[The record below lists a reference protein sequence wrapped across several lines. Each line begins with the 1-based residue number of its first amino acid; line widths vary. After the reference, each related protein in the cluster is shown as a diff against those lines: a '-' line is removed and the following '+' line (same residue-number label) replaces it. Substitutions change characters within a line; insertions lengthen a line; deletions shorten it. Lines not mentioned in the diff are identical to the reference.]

1 MRVLH
6 GAYTFLAGIRSPP
19 TTAAAAAAADM
30 LSLSRCILG
39 TTTVSAFS
47 ALTLSHEFSVLF
59 FSVKIFVPS
68 LRCSGATV
76 KKGLHGVQR
85 T

>member
-6 GAYTFLAGIRSPP
+6 GAYTLLAGIRSPP
-19 TTAAAAAAADM
+19 TTAAAAAADM

-47 ALTLSHEFSVLF
+47 ALTLSHEFSVLLL
-59 FSVKIFVPS
+59 IFVPS
-68 LRCSGATV
+68 LRCSGAAV
-76 KKGLHGVQR
+76 EKGLHGVQR

>member
-6 GAYTFLAGIRSPP
+6 GAYTLLAGIRSPP
-19 TTAAAAAAADM
+19 TTAAAAADM

-47 ALTLSHEFSVLF
+47 ALTLSHEFSVLL

-68 LRCSGATV
+68 LRCSGAAV
-76 KKGLHGVQR
+76 EKGLHGVQR